1 MAASRGVV
9 RLLHQWNIMMKE
21 PIRIFGEVE
30 SRLPAPRSP
39 ILGAMDNGLVN
50 SSQIEQMFPRSSPEG
65 SAVLNPYGTT
75 DSRAS
80 MYGPLVS
87 TMRTITAPN
96 SEFNGDILNSS
107 FFNRNLEI
115 RNAQDAEI
123 TEELLLQKIRK
134 EATFIQPYTRQ
145 DIDKLKINNKWFNNL
160 SKTEQLLYKQ
170 AMYTNRAKTYNAVDM
185 MAPEDWNQ
193 PDFSTCL
200 PYLPRYSDGQ
210 LQPCN
215 LVLKNIGEHL
225 QCLSVYIPKVDYDV
239 IYIRYWIAGKNT
251 SVYCRYHNGKYNLV
265 RLEYVKGELWC
276 EVLNTEIEIAV
287 DIFRIYG
294 NVFRCRYMEYEN
306 AVASRVPKRNKTALE
321 LVQQEALK
329 LYQHD
334 LTTDADNTRDGL
346 ILTMSDAIPKLGKY
360 TGELSV
366 PTGRKMPPHDRQAHR
381 SYRYNPDGTVRISF
395 PVNPSKI
402 NGGAEARNGLQISN
416 LVPINKE

>member
-1 MAASRGVV
+1 MAKN
-9 RLLHQWNIMMKE
+9 Q
-21 PIRIFGEVE
+21 PIRMFGETE
-30 SRLPAPRSP
+30 SRHNSLQAA
-39 ILGAMDNGLVN
+39 ITAGLVN
-50 SSQIEQMFPRSSPEG
+50 PNQMSQMIPKSSPVG
-65 SAVLNPYGTT
+65 SAVLNPYGTSA
-75 DSRAS
+75 SRAG
-80 MYGPLVS
+80 MF
-87 TMRTITAPN
+87 APHN
-96 SEFNGDILNSS
+96 SDFNGDILNSS

-115 RNAQDAEI
+115 RNAQDAALA
-123 TEELLLQKIRK
+123 EELLLQKVRK
-134 EATFIQPYTRQ
+134 EATFVKPYTRQ

-160 SKTEQLLYKQ
+160 PKTEQLLYKQ
-170 AMYTNRAKTYNAVDM
+170 AMYTNRAQTYNAVDM
-185 MAPEDWNQ
+185 IAPEDWNQ

-200 PYLPRYSDGQ
+200 PYLPRYSDDR

-215 LVLKNIGEHL
+215 LVLKNVSDHL
-225 QCLSVYIPKVDYDV
+225 QCLSVYIPDVDYDV
-239 IYIRYWIAGKNT
+239 IYIRYWITGKNT
-251 SVYCRYHNGKYNLV
+251 NVYCRYHNGNYHLL

-402 NGGAEARNGLQISN
+402 NGGAEARIGLQISN